1 MTTPITTGFA
11 LSPLQQRLWQLG
23 ERDGH
28 AAYRVELAFDAA
40 PPVTDAQL
48 RAAFAR
54 VAARHQ
60 ILRTVFGA
68 LPEVALPVQSPLAQ
82 PLPLAADPAAMEQA
96 GAIVLQPLGGGRSR
110 LLLSA
115 LCGDAATA
123 LRLLQWLEDELATP
137 SPAAPVQE
145 ALAFSS
151 LAQWQHEMLAEAA
164 AGADLPQW
172 PAAPPTA
179 LPFQRRV
186 GLGGTRPARHRV
198 ALDAA
203 LQQAVQRL
211 AASQGCG
218 VDAVLLAAW
227 AALLLRLHGER
238 VPIAALADG
247 RSYEEMAALPGPFAR
262 FAPLPLHAD
271 AAQAFAEL
279 VRAAASARDGLR
291 QVQDAVAPLPP
302 QRHPVVGFAWTEALA
317 GGRGLLRP
325 GTPWAWTD
333 RCTVL
338 LAAHAQQDGT
348 LDLHFDHDAPA
359 CEDGA
364 LARLEE
370 EFVTLLASATRDPQQ
385 TLARLAILGPR
396 ERRLVLEDFQ
406 GELVPPHQPWQA
418 APSVIAGVL
427 AASDHVVVEQPGLAL
442 DGPTF
447 AARVDALALRLARAG
462 VRRGAIVGLLLPRGI
477 DLVAGLLA
485 IQRAGAAYLPLDTG
499 YPQERLAFMLR
510 DSGAALLLTSQAL
523 AAQLPA
529 TPAFAALL
537 DALEVM
543 AVDAQHADHGGPAAP
558 WPELGPQDLAFVIY
572 TSGSTGRPKGVR
584 VPHGA
589 LANHM
594 QWMLRELPLTPADA
608 VLQKT
613 AISFDA
619 SVWEIFAPL
628 MAGARLVLAPA
639 GAERDPELL
648 ADTVERHGIT
658 VLQTVPSL
666 LRLLVHNPRFAAC
679 RTLRRL
685 CCGGEPLDA
694 DLAQRALA
702 LGPELVNLY
711 GPTETTIQV
720 VMERV
725 AGEPVV
731 AIGRPID
738 NTRIY
743 VLDPDG
749 QPVPVGVRGELY
761 IAGASLAQGY
771 HGRADLTAQRFV
783 ADPFAASAGARMY
796 RSGDLG
802 AWRADGRLDCFGR
815 GDRQVKLRGFRI
827 ELGEVEAVAA
837 AQPGVAQVCVLVDR
851 DQAGI
856 DQLLC
861 FAAPQPGRRVE
872 AAALKEALAR
882 ALPDYMTPNWV
893 VPVDGFP
900 TTPNGKVDTAALLRL
915 RPSSASGAKGPRD
928 QIEMRLERIWT
939 DVLNVRHAGVDNSFF
954 DLGGHSLLAVR
965 LMAEIEQEFG
975 HRLPLTS
982 LFTAPTIAAQAAL
995 LRGQPLR
1002 VDPMIVPI
1010 RSGRSGHSPVVL
1022 VHPTGGSVLCYRD
1035 LAARIRTERA
1045 VIALQDP
1052 GLSTEATYDTV
1063 EELATTYL
1071 DRLEP
1076 LVPDRR
1082 YLLAG
1087 WSSGGVIAYEIA
1099 RQALARGHEVALLC
1113 LIDSRHVAPEGA
1125 PAAPPRERLVRSV
1138 SRLIAHKGAVQCPDL
1153 SGLPFEQALQRLL
1166 QLAREA
1172 DFLPADAGGADIARL
1187 FSVFERNVA
1196 VVSRYR
1202 AKPLPRRTLILK
1214 ATQAL
1219 PESIR
1224 EAAVGPAT
1232 DSAATGWEDLCF
1244 ATVRP
1249 IDADH
1254 LSMMEQPRLAG
1265 VVAALDGELAE
1276 VERLHALGRQN
1287 LMPLLGL

>member
-28 AAYRVELAFDAA
+28 GCYRVELTFGAA
-40 PPVTDAQL
+40 PHVTDAHL
-48 RAAFAR
+48 REAFAR
-54 VAARHQ
+54 VARRHQ
-60 ILRTVFGA
+60 ILRTAFGG
-68 LPEVALPVQSPLAQ
+68 LDGVALPVQSPAAL
-82 PLPLAADPAAMEQA
+82 PLPLAEDSRALEQP
-96 GAIVLQPLGGGRSR
+96 GRIVLQRSRSGWR
-110 LLLSA
+110 LLLPA
-115 LCGDAATA
+115 LCADAPTA
-123 LRLLQWLEDELATP
+123 LRLLQAIEDELAVP
-137 SPAAPVQE
+137 SDAALEEP
-145 ALAFSS
+145 LPFSS
-151 LAQWQHEMLAEAA
+151 LAQWQQEMLAEAH
-164 AGADLPQW
+164 GTNVPPWPGPQ
-172 PAAPPTA
+172 PAA
-179 LPFQRRV
+179 LPFQRRQAV
-186 GLGGTRPARHRV
+186 DATQPRRHR
-198 ALDAA
+198 LGIGTA
-203 LQQAVQRL
+203 LQQGLERV
-211 AASQGCG
+211 AAALECG

-227 AALLLRLHGER
+227 SALLLRLDGEC
-238 VPIAALADG
+238 VPIAWLADG
-247 RSYEEMAALPGPFAR
+247 RSYQEVAALPGPFAR
-262 FAPLPLHAD
+262 LAPLPWRCD
-271 AAQAFAEL
+271 AAHSFAAT
-279 VRAAASARDGLR
+279 VRAAAAAQDAVR
-291 QVQDAVAPLPP
+291 QVQDAIAPLPP
-302 QRHPVVGFAWTEALA
+302 QRHANVAFAWTEAPA
-317 GGRGLLRP
+317 GGRSLLRP
-325 GTPWAWTD
+325 GAPFAWTD

-338 LAAHAQQDGT
+338 LAAHRHADGA
-348 LDLHFDHDAPA
+348 LALHFDHDALA
-359 CEDGA
+359 CDDGA

-370 EFVTLLASATRDPQQ
+370 EFLTLLASALADPQQ
-385 TLARLAILGPR
+385 ALAQLPILGPR
-396 ERRLVLEDFQ
+396 ERELVLEAFQ
-406 GELVPPHQPWQA
+406 GPAVAPAQPWCA
-418 APSVIAGVL
+418 APAAIADVL
-427 AASDHVVVEQPGLAL
+427 AASDHVVIEQPGLAL
-442 DGPTF
+442 DGPAF
-447 AARVDALALRLARAG
+447 GARVDALARRLAQAG
-462 VRRGAIVGLLLPRGI
+462 VRRGAIVAVLLPRGI

-499 YPQERLAFMLR
+499 YPPERLAFMVR

-523 AAQLPA
+523 AGQLPA
-529 TPAFAALL
+529 TPAFTDVLGAI
-537 DALEVM
+537 DVM
-543 AVDAQHADHGGPAAP
+543 AIDAPAPDAGAP
-558 WPELGPQDLAFVIY
+558 EAWPELAPQDLAFLIY

-594 QWMLRELPLTPADA
+594 QWMLRELPLSPADA

-628 MAGARLVLAPA
+628 LAGARLVLAPA

-648 ADTVERHGIT
+648 AETVERYGIT

-666 LRLLVHNPRFAAC
+666 LRLLVRNPRFAAC

-694 DLAQRALA
+694 ALAQSALA

-725 AGEPVV
+725 GDEAVV

-743 VLDPDG
+743 VLDAAG
-749 QPVPVGVRGELY
+749 QPVPVGVRGEIH

-771 HGRADLTAQRFV
+771 HQRPELTAQRFV
-783 ADPFAASAGARMY
+783 ADPFAAAPGARMY
-796 RSGDLG
+796 RSGDIG
-802 AWRADGRLDCFGR
+802 AWRSDGRLDCFGR

-827 ELGEVEAVAA
+827 ELGEIEAVAA
-837 AQPGVAQVCVLVDR
+837 AHPGLAQVCVLVDR

-861 FAAPQPGRRVE
+861 FAAPEAGRRIDAVE
-872 AAALKEALAR
+872 LKEALAL

-893 VPVDGFP
+893 VPVDAFP
-900 TTPNGKVDTAALLRL
+900 TTPNGKTDTAALLRL

-928 QIEMRLERIWT
+928 QIEMRLERIWA
-939 DVLNVRHAGVDNSFF
+939 DVLNVRHAGVDSSFF

-982 LFTAPTIAAQAAL
+982 LFTAPTIAAQAAQ
-995 LRGQPLR
+995 LRGQPIQ
-1002 VDPMIVPI
+1002 VDPMVVPI
-1010 RSGRSGHSPVVL
+1010 RTGRSGQSPLVL

-1035 LAARIRTERA
+1035 LAARLRTERP
-1045 VIALQDP
+1045 VVALQDP
-1052 GLSTEATYDTV
+1052 GLSAEATYDTV
-1063 EELATTYL
+1063 EELAATYL
-1071 DRLEP
+1071 ARLEP

-1099 RQALARGHEVALLC
+1099 RPALARGHEVALLC
-1113 LIDSRHVAPEGA
+1113 LIDSRHVASGGA
-1125 PAAPPRERLVRSV
+1125 TATPPRERLMRSV
-1138 SRLIAHKGAVQCPDL
+1138 SRLIAHKGSVTCPDL
-1153 SGLPFEQALQRLL
+1153 SGLSFDDALQRLL
-1166 QLAREA
+1166 RLAREA
-1172 DFLPADAGGADIARL
+1172 DFLPADAGGSDIARL
-1187 FSVFERNVA
+1187 FRVFERNVT

-1202 AKPLPRRTLILK
+1202 AQPLPRRTLILK
-1214 ATQAL
+1214 AMQAL
-1219 PESIR
+1219 PEGLR
-1224 EAAVGPAT
+1224 EAAVGPAADT
-1232 DSAATGWEDLCF
+1232 ASTGWEDLCF
-1244 ATVRP
+1244 ATIRP

-1265 VVAALDGELAE
+1265 VVAALEGELAE

-1287 LMPLLGL
+1287 LIPLLGL